1 MGDVVL
7 EERAF
12 SELKRLCCAG
22 LDGPP
27 LLGEVIERLRRVVP
41 FEAYCAST
49 KDPAS
54 GFITH
59 GLAEELGGA
68 DDIFW
73 SLERLYFDHHQSV
86 RRMVDIHQSVALLSE
101 TTGGDLERSTRYL
114 SISSTG
120 LSYEMRGAFT
130 RRIPLGLHGPGP
142 RVEKPGLQA
151 PGGQPSAPH
160 RSAPGATSQDGR
172 AAHADPRR
180 RGRER
185 RSGRPD
191 LDYRGSVVQYT
202 PAAER
207 WLRDLEDLGPG
218 WREWDGL
225 PRALHTVVLSLRRA
239 LSPERARDGE
249 SVPSLRARARSGRW
263 LTLYGSV
270 TEATPERRAETVIII
285 EPTKSEELLPFSM
298 TAYGLSPREEE
309 IVKFVV
315 RGLSTTRIS
324 GHSLSPSTP
333 SKPFR
338 SVFEK
343 VGVRSRESSSSGSFS
358 TTCTRRFSGRPVL
371 VAHDLSRTTRAAM
384 TTNARFRGPLVAPR
398 SGITACSN

>member
-1 MGDVVL
+1 MQDVARGGTMVDVVL

-12 SELKRLCCAG
+12 SEVKRLCCMG
-22 LDGPP
+22 FDGPA

-41 FEAYCAST
+41 VEAYCAST

-59 GLAEELGGA
+59 GMAEELGGA

-73 SLERLYFDHHQSV
+73 SLERLYFEHHQSV
-86 RRMVDIHQSVALLSE
+86 RRMMDIHQSVALLSE

-114 SISSTG
+114 EYLRPLG
-120 LSYEMRGAFT
+120 LAHEMRGAFT
-130 RRIPLGLHGPGP
+130 SGGYLWGSMDLIRESGSPDFETREANLLRRIAPHLGN
-142 RVEKPGLQA
+142 GLKMAALRMQA
-151 PGGQPSAPH
+151 PVEEGGTDV
-160 RSAPGATSQDGR
+160 PGVLT
-172 AAHADPRR
+172 
-180 RGRER
+180 
-185 RSGRPD
+185 
-191 LDYRGSVVQYT
+191 LDYQGSVVQHT

-225 PRALHTVVLSLRRA
+225 PRALHTVFLLLRRT
-239 LSPERARDGE
+239 LSPERDRDEE

-263 LTLYGSV
+263 LTLYGSL

-285 EPTKSEELLPFSM
+285 EPTKPEELLPFSM
-298 TAYGLSPREEE
+298 SAYGLSPREEE

-324 GHSLSPSTP
+324 RTLFISEYTVQNHL
-333 SKPFR
+333 R

-343 VGVRSRESSSSGSFS
+343 VGVRSRGE
-358 TTCTRRFSGRPVL
+358 L
-371 VAHDLSRTTRAAM
+371 VKRLFFDNLYPTL
-384 TTNARFRGPLVAPR
+384 FR
-398 SGITACSN
+398 